1 MKTLVI
7 RDIISD
13 VIIGVYDFEK
23 IKTSKV
29 RFCVTIKF
37 DFKKDI
43 SSFIDEDN
51 VENTL
56 DYDVL
61 IKSIQ
66 NVSSKKPFQLIET
79 LAESCLRSLETRLN
93 LIENVDI
100 HSLDLEVTKLY
111 PGENVKEV
119 SYFTALNFL

>member
-7 RDIISD
+7 RDIMSD

-37 DFKKDI
+37 DFKKDM

-51 VENTL
+51 VENTV
-56 DYDVL
+56 DYDL
-61 IKSIQ
+61 FIKSIQ
-66 NVSSKKPFQLIET
+66 NVSSKRPYQLIET
-79 LAESCLRSLETRLN
+79 LAESCLRALETRLS
-93 LIENVDI
+93 LIENVSI
-100 HSLDLEVTKLY
+100 QSVDLEVTKLY